1 MFGWPLGRSDPSA
14 LIADVSGPPDF
25 ELCQVALTRDEVLK
39 ATESGDLVAFVFLAT
54 ALGLLAIML
63 TAFPRLVFSDY
74 FSPLVAL
81 CVLFLPF
88 ICLVLRRWA
97 YDRAIMA
104 AAQQARPAPGRVL
117 DSAVVRAL
125 QGR

>member
-1 MFGWPLGRSDPSA
+1 V
-14 LIADVSGPPDF
+14 DVSGPPDF
-25 ELCQVALTRDEVLK
+25 QLRQVILTRNEAFK
-39 ATESGDLVAFVFLAT
+39 AAESGDLVAFSFLAA
-54 ALGLLAIML
+54 ALALFAVML

-74 FSPLVAL
+74 FSPLAAL
-81 CVLFLPF
+81 CVLVLPF

-97 YDRAIMA
+97 YGRAIMA
-104 AAQQARPAPGRVL
+104 AAQQARRAPGRVL